1 MAGTPGKTSTS
12 SRTNMPVFGT
22 YTGNQASMFLEK
34 ANPGLRHSTPDSEAL
49 ASSDEELE
57 HSRMKSAANSR
68 NAMKAVRRTFSL
80 ADHPSMGRKPSMTAS
95 GTYSPSNSNPATPSA
110 DQMPWPSMSPAAGQ
124 WGNSTA
130 YPFTGSIWSQ
140 DSRKELPSRL
150 QEMHAGDGQEG
161 IPFTIPLQPTP
172 KTYRSQ
178 SYSVGQL
185 DSVSSAPGIPPTS
198 ANVESTRNRGVGPF
212 PALQRRTSRQGIL
225 SSGAVASLG
234 GVREVDDDEDPLHS
248 TQTKVDQAREIERLE
263 MENAQ
268 LRAARDRERTMSA
281 ASTMQMPSN
290 FRTNRIRSVVPEET
304 DLAIDDHEEAAG
316 AYQPKNLLTRRFS
329 EQVTQY
335 PDRQQMAP
343 ADSRNARW
351 QSTLGF
357 GRLADIPQSRR
368 HSFADVPTRQGSFSS
383 HGMLLSSEFKFMITN
398 ISQGLRTK
406 THSMLSRRVWAVSMI
421 VSFPI

>member
-1 MAGTPGKTSTS
+1 MAGTTGKTNVPT
-12 SRTNMPVFGT
+12 RTNMPIFGT

-57 HSRMKSAANSR
+57 HSRLKSVANR
-68 NAMKAVRRTFSL
+68 NAIKSVRRTFSL
-80 ADHPSMGRKPSMTAS
+80 ADHPSLGRKPSMTAS

-110 DQMPWPSMSPAAGQ
+110 DQNPWPSTSMSPSAGQ
-124 WGNSTA
+124 WTGSSA
-130 YPFTGSIWSQ
+130 YPWTSSSIWSQ
-140 DSRKELPSRL
+140 ERKDGPSRL

-161 IPFTIPLQPTP
+161 IPFSIPLQPTP

-185 DSVSSAPGIPPTS
+185 EPGSNASVLPPTPG
-198 ANVESTRNRGVGPF
+198 AAEAVRNRVGGQLPS
-212 PALQRRTSRQGIL
+212 LQRRTSRQGIM
-225 SSGAVASLG
+225 SSGTVANLG
-234 GVREVDDDEDPLHS
+234 GLREVDDDEDPLQS

-268 LRAARDRERTMSA
+268 LRAARDRERAMSS
-281 ASTMQMPSN
+281 ASAIQMPPT
-290 FRTNRIRSVVPEET
+290 FRNNRIRSMVPEET
-304 DLAIDDHEEAAG
+304 DLAIDDNEESGG
-316 AYQPKNLLTRRFS
+316 AYQHRNLLTRRFS

-335 PDRQQMAP
+335 PDRQQLGT

-383 HGMLLSSEFKFMITN
+383 HGKCSYDNCRNAFFTDVFDRS
-398 ISQGLRTK
+398 
-406 THSMLSRRVWAVSMI
+406 
-421 VSFPI
+421 